1 MIRGAPRRM
10 FPYDGFSS
18 ISDEN
23 CMLKRSD
30 IIIRNGRVVDPT
42 QNLDQVADVT
52 IVDGRI
58 DSISSIDARTPA
70 TKSPEAGRVEIDA
83 TGLIVCPGLIDM
95 HVHLREPGNEDEE
108 TISSGSAAAVAGG
121 FTSIACMPN
130 TQPAIDNEAMV
141 EFVLRQAARSGLCN
155 VFPIGAITKGRE
167 GRELAEMGHMVRA
180 GAVAFTDDGCGVA
193 NSNTMLRA
201 LQYAK
206 MFDVP
211 LIQHCEDADLAS
223 GGCMN
228 AGLTATRL
236 GLPGLSPLA
245 EEVMLQRDLLLAES
259 TGTAY
264 HAAHIS
270 TAGAVRMIR
279 EARRRGIRV
288 TAEVCPHHLLLT
300 EQDIG
305 DYDTNFKMNPPLRTE
320 RDVEACRDGVADG
333 TIDCLVT
340 DHAPHGADEKAF
352 DFQTAPFGIVGL
364 ETALPLFI
372 RALVDTQLL
381 DWSGLIERMS
391 CSPSKLLKL
400 GRGTLM
406 PGAVAD
412 VTIFDP
418 AEEWVITPTE
428 FLSRSRNT
436 PFGGWKVRGRVA
448 QTIVGGRVSFDRV
461 AGVASRELSAGV
473 RGSELI

>member
-1 MIRGAPRRM
+1 MVKN
-10 FPYDGFSS
+10 S
-18 ISDEN
+18 N
-23 CMLKRSD
+23 L
-30 IIIRNGRVVDPT
+30 IIRSGRVVDPSR
-42 QNLDQVADVT
+42 NLDQIADVT
-52 IVDGRI
+52 VVDGRI
-58 DSISSIDARTPA
+58 ESINPVDGRASAPESSAP
-70 TKSPEAGRVEIDA
+70 GRIEIDA
-83 TGLIVCPGLIDM
+83 TGLIVCPGLIDI

-108 TISSGSAAAVAGG
+108 TIGSGSAAAVAGG

-155 VFPIGAITKGRE
+155 VFPIGAITKGRQ
-167 GRELAEMGHMVRA
+167 GLELAEMGHMVRA

-300 EQDIG
+300 ERDIG

-320 RDVEACRDGVADG
+320 RDVEACREGVADG

-372 RALVDTQLL
+372 RALIETRLL
-381 DWSGLIERMS
+381 DWPGLIERLS
-391 CSPSKLLKL
+391 CLPSKLLKL
-400 GRGTLM
+400 GRGTLA
-406 PGAVAD
+406 PGAIAD
-412 VTIFDP
+412 ITIIDP
-418 AEEWVITPTE
+418 AEEWVISPSE

-436 PFGGWKVRGRVA
+436 PFGGWQVRGRA
-448 QTIVGGRVSFDRV
+448 TQTIVAGRVSFDRHS
-461 AGVASRELSAGV
+461 GVASGEPSVGV
-473 RGSELI
+473 R